1 VSFEASKLAAGMVI
15 LSPYIPL
22 LFMGE
27 EWGEPAPFQYFT
39 SHADAAL
46 IEAVRRG
53 RRDEFAA
60 FRWKGEPP
68 DPQDEQTFLRCKL
81 DHSLVQSEPHRTL
94 REFYQELI
102 RLRKSLPAFSRLSK
116 EQMEVRVFEKEK
128 TLQVRR
134 WCEGD
139 ETLIAANFSD
149 EPRAIVMSGPGG
161 NWHKRLDT
169 TDRRW
174 RGPGSTVPSTLNSN
188 GETHLN
194 LYPKSFIVFQRA
206 G

>member
-27 EWGEPAPFQYFT
+27 EWGERAPFQYFT
-39 SHADAAL
+39 SHSDPAL

-68 DPQDEQTFLRCKL
+68 DPQDGKTFSRSKL
-81 DHSLVQSEPHRTL
+81 DHSLMQSEPHRTL
-94 REFYQELI
+94 QEFYRELVK
-102 RLRKSLPAFSRLSK
+102 LRKSLQAFNQLSK
-116 EQMEVRVFEKEK
+116 EQMEVHVFEKEK
-128 TLQVRR
+128 ALQIRR
-134 WCEGD
+134 WYEGD
-139 ETLIAANFSD
+139 EALIAGNFSD
-149 EPRAIVMSGPGG
+149 EPRSVLMAAPGG
-161 NWHKRLDT
+161 NWRKRLDT
-169 TDRRW
+169 ADRRW
-174 RGPGSTVPSTLNSN
+174 GGPGSTVPSTLTSN

-194 LYPKSFIVFQRA
+194 LYPKSLIVFQRA